1 MDAKV
6 RELGE
11 LQEVLKAR
19 NEKLAL
25 AQQAEARLIK
35 KQRELDDAKRELE
48 LTVETRV
55 QDGLA
60 EVCTV
65 TFRAWPANRCKRS
78 KAWSCVPWN
87 SISIRIRDAVRRN

>member
-1 MDAKV
+1 MFV
-6 RELGE
+6 
-11 LQEVLKAR
+11 
-19 NEKLAL
+19 L

-60 EVCTV
+60 ESGSKRCATPKTV
-65 TFRAWPANRCKRS
+65 
-78 KAWSCVPWN
+78 
-87 SISIRIRDAVRRN
+87 